1 MGGRGSPCWGA
12 IPQKRGLGLLG
23 RALTGLVLF
32 LAVGAAPAAALGAE
46 IRHLDVERQE
56 DTYRVRF
63 EAVVAVAPDRVFALL
78 TDFERL
84 DRLNPGVKVA
94 QRLSSGSGATRV
106 RTVIEGCVLFFCNR
120 MERVEAVRTRGKRV
134 IWARIVPSA
143 SDFRSGDSRWALAAV
158 TGGTRIRLRLRVVP
172 DFWVPPLIG
181 PWILKRD
188 LADNLRI
195 LVQRLERL
203 GREG

>member
-1 MGGRGSPCWGA
+1 MRWLIG
-12 IPQKRGLGLLG
+12 
-23 RALTGLVLF
+23 LF
-32 LAVGAAPAAALGAE
+32 LFVGGGIAAGPAAGA
-46 IRHLDVERQE
+46 DVRKLSVDHEQAAYLV
-56 DTYRVRF
+56 DF
-63 EAVVAVAPDRVFALL
+63 EAVVAVPPDRVFALL
-78 TDFERL
+78 TDFDRL

-94 QRLSSGSGATRV
+94 QRLSSGSGTTRV
-106 RTVIEGCVLFFCNR
+106 RTVIEGCVLFFCRR
-120 MERVEAVRTRGKRV
+120 MERVEAVRTRGQRV

-143 SDFRSGDSRWALAAV
+143 SDFRSGESRWGLAAV

-195 LVQRLERL
+195 LVRRLERL
-203 GREG
+203 GREE